1 MTLKVAIVADD
12 LTGALDTSAPF
23 VAAGLTA
30 AVAMTPEAVRRALE
44 SKPDVLAVN
53 TASRALPVDEAAAGV
68 AEATAGFMPS
78 APAIVLKKI
87 DSRLKGN
94 IGAETAALADRTGRT
109 RVSVAPAVPDQ
120 GRIVKDGAVTG
131 KGVDAPLAIR
141 PLFAAAGLE
150 PEVLDAES
158 DADLDRV
165 VRRQHNWQDT
175 LLVGARGLGLAL
187 ARSLATGKA
196 SGEALRP
203 TSATLFAFGS
213 RDPITERQI
222 ARLAEDRSSLALCD
236 APAGRFEP
244 AGDQRLPL
252 LVHCTGDMDRE
263 PAHVATRFGSAIA
276 AAVRQLRPS
285 TLVMGGGDTAF
296 AILSALGAD
305 VLFPRGEAAPGLP
318 WFEIAMSNGK
328 KLRCVVKSGG
338 FGTID
343 VLSGLSR
350 EQVSEQ
356 VEP

>member
-1 MTLKVAIVADD
+1 MTLQVAIVADD

-23 VAAGLTA
+23 VAAGLTV
-30 AVAMTPEAVRRALE
+30 AVAMTPEAVRQALE
-44 SKPDVLAVN
+44 SKPEVLAVN
-53 TASRALPVDEAAAGV
+53 TASRALPAHEAAAHVAEAAAG
-68 AEATAGFMPS
+68 FMPF

-94 IGAETAALADRTGRT
+94 VGAETAALAERTGRT
-109 RVSVAPAVPDQ
+109 RISVAPAVPDQ
-120 GRIVKDGAVTG
+120 SRIVKDGAVTG
-131 KGVDAPLAIR
+131 KGIDAPLAIR
-141 PLFAAAGLE
+141 PLFAASGLE
-150 PEVLDAES
+150 PELLDAES

-165 VRRQHNWQDT
+165 IGRQHNWQDT

-196 SGEALRP
+196 RGEALNP

-222 ARLAEDRSSLALCD
+222 VRLAEDRSSLSLCD
-236 APAGRFEP
+236 APAGSFVL
-244 AGDQRLPL
+244 AGQSLPL

-263 PAHVATRFGSAIA
+263 PALVAHRFGSAIA
-276 AAVRQLRPS
+276 AAVRQLQPS

-296 AILSALGAD
+296 AVLSALGAD

-318 WFEIAMSNGK
+318 WFEIAMPNSK

-338 FGTID
+338 FGAID
-343 VLSGLSR
+343 VLSGLLR
-350 EQVSEQ
+350 VRVSEQ